1 MKRINSNKALYEK
14 IMRNVSREVKRS
26 LNESSVDVEYDTVSN
41 FADFLDET
49 LMTSWKYDREW
60 LATFIKELFYE
71 AKSKNIENFVVK
83 LDEYISNN
91 PDLQDVIKYGDA
103 DDIDILINDA
113 FDMTNEIEF
122 E

>member
-1 MKRINSNKALYEK
+1 MKRNNNKALYEK
-14 IMRNVSREVKRS
+14 IMRNVSKEVKRS

-49 LMTSWKYDREW
+49 LMASWKYDREW